1 MESLT
6 ALENLQENIS
16 QINSYANEYDD
27 FMSKK
32 KIISI
37 EKDIE
42 EIKERFSIDYTK
54 PLNMTKKEEET
65 LKKLVIDYLREKK
78 DNFNSHYIQL
88 LAWHIH
94 ELEVIPIKQHGV
106 VRNVTILAYSPKS
119 IIPISAT
126 NRIFGLF
133 MPRRI
138 ETEKVSTA
146 LLLNYLNNYQYASTR
161 FKNVL
166 NTYLKRIHYSKN
178 TDIYFNYHNVVSII
192 EKKTP
197 VSKMSYRN
205 RLSTLGL
212 REITLHTLYFDNA
225 LKGYK
230 DYD

>member
-6 ALENLQENIS
+6 ALENLEENIS
-16 QINSYANEYDD
+16 QINSYANEYND

-32 KIISI
+32 KITTI
-37 EKDIE
+37 EKDIA
-42 EIKERFSIDYTK
+42 EIKDRFSIDYTR
-54 PLNMTKKEEET
+54 PINITKKEEET
-65 LKKLVIDYLREKK
+65 LKKMVLEYLREKK

-94 ELEVIPIKQHGV
+94 ELEIIPIKQHGV
-106 VRNVTILAYSPKS
+106 VRNVTMLRYSPKS

-126 NRIFGLF
+126 NRLFGLF
-133 MPRRI
+133 MPKRI
-138 ETEKVSTA
+138 DTEKVSTA

-166 NTYLKRIHYSKN
+166 NSYLKRIHYSKN
-178 TDIYFNYHNVVSII
+178 TDIYFNYFNVVSVI

-197 VSKMSYRN
+197 ASKMSYRN
-205 RLSTLGL
+205 RLKTLGL
-212 REITLHTLYFDNA
+212 REITLHTEYFNSA

-230 DYD
+230 DYE